1 ANQYEGGYQ
10 EGGRRLS
17 SMDLIPKGK
26 NRTMMIKGRNVQFTL
41 NSTYDYPTH
50 QAVDVYLHYQ
60 EDISLFVEMEFN
72 AYRLSISWT

>member
-1 ANQYEGGYQ
+1 
-10 EGGRRLS
+10 
-17 SMDLIPKGK
+17 MDLIPKGK

-50 QAVDVYLHYQ
+50 QAVDFYHHYQ

-72 AYRLSISWT
+72 AYRLSISWRRIFPTGE

>member
-1 ANQYEGGYQ
+1 
-10 EGGRRLS
+10 
-17 SMDLIPKGK
+17 
-26 NRTMMIKGRNVQFTL
+26 MMIKGRNVQFTL

>member
-1 ANQYEGGYQ
+1 
-10 EGGRRLS
+10 
-17 SMDLIPKGK
+17 
-26 NRTMMIKGRNVQFTL
+26 MMIKGRNVQFTL

-50 QAVDVYLHYQ
+50 QAVDFYHHYQ